1 VGGHRLSRRLL
12 KRLVGEQPVGW
23 IVELRRGPTPQD
35 RRLHQ
40 DRGAL
45 TETLTRRGNVG
56 DQCGIGEPQVSDV
69 AQRPLPDVATQVR
82 DVVEP
87 KIYDDK
93 PRLLL
98 TPVLVPCPSGVGP
111 RSALRSSL
119 VVVFDGLT
127 PVTITL

>member
-1 VGGHRLSRRLL
+1 MGGHRLSRRLL

-69 AQRPLPDVATQVR
+69 AQRQLPDGAAQVL
-82 DVVEP
+82 DVVER
-87 KIYDDK
+87 KIY
-93 PRLLL
+93 
-98 TPVLVPCPSGVGP
+98 
-111 RSALRSSL
+111 
-119 VVVFDGLT
+119 DGLT